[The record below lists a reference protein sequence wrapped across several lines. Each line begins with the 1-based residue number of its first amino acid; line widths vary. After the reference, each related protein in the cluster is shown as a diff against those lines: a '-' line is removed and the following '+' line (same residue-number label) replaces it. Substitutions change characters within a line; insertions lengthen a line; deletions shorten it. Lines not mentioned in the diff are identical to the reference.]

1 VLLQNN
7 FNYFI
12 QPTIFDVSE
21 FIDIVA
27 IFENSLRLFF
37 IFFIIYKM
45 FSNFENKH
53 FYIVLVLLFFLMESI
68 YAQATVN
75 YGTALRH
82 HMTSL
87 GYLIL
92 LLFFP
97 LKTKLR
103 KSD

>member
-1 VLLQNN
+1 MLQNN
-7 FNYFI
+7 FNYFF
-12 QPTIFDVSE
+12 QPTILDVSE
-21 FIDIVA
+21 FKDIAA

-37 IFFIIYKM
+37 IFIIIYKM
-45 FSNFENKH
+45 FVNFENKQ
-53 FYIVLVLLFFLMESI
+53 FYIILFLLFFLMESI

-82 HMTSL
+82 HMTSI

-97 LKTKLR
+97 LKTKFR
-103 KSD
+103 KSN